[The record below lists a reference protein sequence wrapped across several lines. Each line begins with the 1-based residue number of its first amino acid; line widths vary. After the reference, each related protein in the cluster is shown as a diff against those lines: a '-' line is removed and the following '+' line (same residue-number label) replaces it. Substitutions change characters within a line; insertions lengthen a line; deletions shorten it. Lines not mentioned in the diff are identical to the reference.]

1 MDRSIRHGHT
11 LASFDVAKFI
21 AAILVV
27 IHTHPFHGNAD
38 YWFTCFCRIAVP
50 FFFASSSFFF
60 WRNPDR
66 DIKKYIKRLSGI
78 YAVWFVLELPYVLR
92 RFFLSSEVSR
102 PEQVYD
108 FISHLFLGN
117 TFYVSWYLMA
127 SIIAMGI
134 IFFLSKRLNNI
145 QLFLVASCFYIVCL
159 LSSSY
164 FYLTTAFPHP
174 WIQYVV
180 SKGINLENSFFAAL
194 IYMVIGKVLAENVA
208 IVSNTDLKTVCLCF
222 AVVALIGISEIGF
235 MADYVRFSDAYV
247 SLPLITII
255 LLVFLLK
262 LDVKIPV
269 EISRTL
275 RETSILVYL
284 LHAVVQGKL
293 PLIGL
298 GYHGKK
304 AFVIVVL
311 FSIFVSLL
319 IILLSKKIRVFKLL
333 Y

>member
-1 MDRSIRHGHT
+1 M
-11 LASFDVAKFI
+11 AAFDVAKFI

-27 IHTHPFHGNAD
+27 AIHTHPFHGNTD
-38 YWFTCFCRIAVP
+38 YWFTGICRIAVP

-60 WRNPDR
+60 WRNPNR
-66 DIKKYIKRLSGI
+66 DIKKYLKRLLEL

-92 RFFLSSEVSR
+92 RFFLASELSR
-102 PEQVYD
+102 TEQVYD

-134 IFFLSKRLNNI
+134 IFFLSKKLNNT
-145 QLFLVASCFYIVCL
+145 QLFLVAGCFYIICL

-164 FYLTTAFPHP
+164 YYLTTAIPHP

-194 IYMVIGKVLAENVA
+194 IYMVIGKVLAENVEV
-208 IVSNTDLKTVCLCF
+208 VSKASRNTVCWCF
-222 AVVALIGISEIGF
+222 VAVALLGILEIGF

-247 SLPLITII
+247 TLPLITFF
-255 LLVFLLK
+255 LLVLLLK
-262 LDVKIPV
+262 FDVRIPADL
-269 EISRTL
+269 SRTL

-293 PLIGL
+293 PLIGM

-304 AFVIVVL
+304 AFIIVL
-311 FSIFVSLL
+311 FFSILVSLL
-319 IILLSKKIRVFKLL
+319 IIFLSKKFRVFKLL

>member
-1 MDRSIRHGHT
+1 M
-11 LASFDVAKFI
+11 
-21 AAILVV
+21 
-27 IHTHPFHGNAD
+27 
-38 YWFTCFCRIAVP
+38 
-50 FFFASSSFFF
+50 
-60 WRNPDR
+60 
-66 DIKKYIKRLSGI
+66 
-78 YAVWFVLELPYVLR
+78 PYVLR
-92 RFFLSSEVSR
+92 RFFLSSELSR
-102 PEQVYD
+102 TEQVYD

-134 IFFLSKRLNNI
+134 IYFLSKRLNNT
-145 QLFLVASCFYIVCL
+145 QLFLVAGCFYIVSM

-164 FYLTTAFPHP
+164 YYLTTAIPHP
-174 WIQYVV
+174 WIEYVV

-208 IVSNTDLKTVCLCF
+208 VVSKANLGAVCCCF
-222 AVVALIGISEIGF
+222 AAVALIGVFEIGF

-247 SLPLITII
+247 SLPLITFF
-255 LLVFLLK
+255 LLAFLLK
-262 LDVKIPV
+262 LDVKIPA
-269 EISRTL
+269 ELSRTL

-293 PLIGL
+293 PLIGM

-304 AFVIVVL
+304 AFVIVLL
-311 FSIFVSLL
+311 FSILLSLL

>member
-1 MDRSIRHGHT
+1 M
-11 LASFDVAKFI
+11 AAFDVAKFI

-27 IHTHPFHGNAD
+27 AIHTHPFHGNTD
-38 YWFTCFCRIAVP
+38 YWFTSFCRLAVP

-60 WRNPDR
+60 WRNPSH
-66 DIKKYIKRLSGI
+66 DIKKYLKRLLGI

-92 RFFLSSEVSR
+92 RFFLSSELSR

-127 SIIAMGI
+127 SVIAMGI
-134 IFFLSKRLNNI
+134 IFLLSKRLNNI
-145 QLFLVASCFYIVCL
+145 QLLLVAGCFYIVCL

-164 FYLTTAFPHP
+164 YYTTAIPHP
-174 WIQYVV
+174 WIQYAV

-194 IYMVIGKVLAENVA
+194 IYMVIGKVLAENVSV
-208 IVSNTDLKTVCLCF
+208 VSQANLKTVCLCF
-222 AVVALIGISEIGF
+222 AAVALVGAVEIGL
-235 MADYVRFSDAYV
+235 MADYVRFTDAYV
-247 SLPLITII
+247 SLPLITLF

-262 LDVKIPV
+262 LDVKIPANL
-269 EISRTL
+269 SRTL

-284 LHAVVQGKL
+284 LHPVVQGKL
-293 PLIGL
+293 PLIGM
-298 GYHGKK
+298 GYHGKR
-304 AFVIVVL
+304 AFIIVVL
-311 FSIFVSLL
+311 FSILVSLL